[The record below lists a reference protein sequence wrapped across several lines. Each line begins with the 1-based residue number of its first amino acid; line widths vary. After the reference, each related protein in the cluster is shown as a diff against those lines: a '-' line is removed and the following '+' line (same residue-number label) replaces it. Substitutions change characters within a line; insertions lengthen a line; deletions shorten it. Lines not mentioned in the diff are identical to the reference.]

1 MKITKRQLK
10 RIIKEEYARIIKE
23 ASADSKDSK
32 VQTVADIVQAELN
45 AGNGDMSTL
54 ADALQASGHPAEY
67 MSGMG
72 MEYVR
77 IPHKSGHIVIRSLL
91 SRNMFILSS
100 RTKPLLGRYAVEY
113 MGES

>member
-23 ASADSKDSK
+23 APADSK